1 MKIYKYDV
9 PNELVFRYC
18 KIIISL
24 EKKYDASLE
33 RARSDVHN
41 EIFESVKC
49 CRSLYRRDDRNF
61 NTALNKVVM
70 ELTYESEYQ
79 GD

>member
-9 PNELVFRYC
+9 PNELIFRYC
-18 KIIISL
+18 KIITAL
-24 EKKYDASLE
+24 ENKYDANLE
-33 RARSDVHN
+33 RARSEIHN
-41 EIFESVKC
+41 EIFDHVNC

-70 ELTYESEYQ
+70 DLTHES
-79 GD
+79 